1 MPLAAA
7 EAFRPIDDPLGG
19 RPVAAVRR
27 RRTAGMQAAMRLD
40 KDTIL
45 ELLRSHGQGD
55 KVPAAQQE
63 LPDQVDTDNE
73 RDRGLLQGLG
83 LDLGDLQGLLSKLPS
98 SVTEKLPGGIG
109 KLLGN

>member
-1 MPLAAA
+1 
-7 EAFRPIDDPLGG
+7 
-19 RPVAAVRR
+19 
-27 RRTAGMQAAMRLD
+27 MRLD
-40 KDTIL
+40 KDTVL
-45 ELLRSHGQGD
+45 DLLRSHGLGD

-63 LPDQVDTDNE
+63 LPDQVDTDNDH
-73 RDRGLLQGLG
+73 DRGLLERFG

>member
-1 MPLAAA
+1 
-7 EAFRPIDDPLGG
+7 
-19 RPVAAVRR
+19 
-27 RRTAGMQAAMRLD
+27 MRLD
-40 KDTIL
+40 KDTVL

-55 KVPAAQQE
+55 KVPAAQEE

-73 RDRGLLQGLG
+73 QDRGLLQRFG
-83 LDLGDLQGLLSKLPS
+83 LDLTDIQSLLGKLPS